1 MRDYARYSNEELL
14 EIAFGESGSILWERY
29 GSLHDIGM
37 ATAYELKSVKGVG
50 DKKARSI
57 CALNEIAQRLRTSNR
72 YGDLHPV
79 TVRDC
84 CDVVDCVIDDY
95 IGEKRE
101 ILIALLLNVKGEVES
116 KEIIS
121 IGELSATNV
130 HPREV
135 FSPAI
140 RKGAAGIIVTHNHP
154 SGDPTPSNED
164 IVATR
169 RLIEASKIL
178 GIKLLDHVIVG
189 DGTYTS
195 LKVEG
200 IIPSD

>member
-1 MRDYARYSNEELL
+1 MLNDMAIFSNKELL
-14 EIAFGESGSILWERY
+14 QLVIGDSANDIWNEY
-29 GSLHDIGM
+29 HSLSDI
-37 ATAYELKSVKGVG
+37 ATATPYELKQIKGVG
-50 DKKARSI
+50 EKKALSV
-57 CALNEIAQRLRTSNR
+57 CALNELTKRMKAESRSNNA
-72 YGDLHPV
+72 
-79 TVRDC
+79 TIRDC
-84 CDVVDCVIDDY
+84 TDVVDYVFDDY
-95 IGEKRE
+95 YGEKRE

-140 RKGAAGIIVTHNHP
+140 RKGAAGIIITHNHP
-154 SGDPTPSNED
+154 SGDPTPSED
-164 IVATR
+164 DILSTR
-169 RLIEASKIL
+169 RLIEASRIL

-189 DGTYTS
+189 NGNYIS

>member
-1 MRDYARYSNEELL
+1 MLNDMNIFSNKELL
-14 EIAFGESGSILWERY
+14 QLAFGDCAENIWNEY
-29 GSLHDIGM
+29 QSLSDI
-37 ATAYELKSVKGVG
+37 ATATPYELKQIKGVG
-50 DKKARSI
+50 DKKALSV
-57 CALNEIAQRLRTSNR
+57 CALVELTKRLKHEYKSTAPRIT
-72 YGDLHPV
+72 
-79 TVRDC
+79 DC
-84 CDVVDCVIDDY
+84 TDVVEFVADDY

-121 IGELSATNV
+121 IGELSATNI

-140 RKGAAGIIVTHNHP
+140 RKGAAAIIITHNHP

-164 IVATR
+164 IVATHR
-169 RLIEASKIL
+169 IIEAGRIL
-178 GIKLLDHVIVG
+178 GIKLLDHIVIG
-189 DGTYTS
+189 NGTYTS